1 MKNTGKGMR
10 MMVSRTKP
18 ELNTGEIQDMFS
30 AACLGVVLR
39 ASKLSDGEYNGVYD
53 VVTDM
58 GEYVLKVAPP
68 DKTGILTYEQDMMR
82 SEVFWY
88 AQIRANTKIKV
99 PYVYYKGF
107 SHKQFKSDFFI
118 MEKMDGEQLNNAK
131 LSAEEKI
138 WCEEEIAKITAQMH
152 KVTNNEYGYVQNK
165 LYDNWCSA
173 LKAMTQNLIYDAK
186 RVNKKSKRGNRL
198 LIYIDKYKDI
208 LEKVPCSMVNFD
220 LWYGNILF
228 VRGEKKPQLVIIDP
242 ERTMWGDAIFDF
254 VNLDSVNELC
264 KKTRT
269 LKAYNETAKA
279 KINCTE
285 EEEIRFAFGLAY
297 IGLIMETEKYYRYTL
312 HHFGWWRN
320 VAASAFF
327 FKRAF
332 KILKKKS

>member
-1 MKNTGKGMR
+1 MGKGKII
-10 MMVSRTKP
+10 MVSRTKP
-18 ELNTGEIQDMFS
+18 ELDISEIQAMFN
-30 AACLGVVLR
+30 AASLGVVSQ
-39 ASKLSDGEYNGVYD
+39 ASKLGDGEYNGVYE

-58 GEYVLKVAPP
+58 GKYVLKVAPS

-99 PYVYYKGF
+99 PYVYYKDF
-107 SHKQFKSDFFI
+107 SHTQFKSDFFI
-118 MEKMDGEQLNNAK
+118 MEKMNGEQLNNAK

-138 WCEEEIAKITAQMH
+138 WCEEEIARITAQMH
-152 KVTNNEYGYVQNK
+152 KVTNNEYGYIQNK
-165 LYDNWCSA
+165 LYDNWYSA
-173 LKAMTQNLIYDAK
+173 LKAMTQNLIDDAK
-186 RVNKKSKRGNRL
+186 KVNKKSKRGERL
-198 LIYIDKYKDI
+198 LFYIQKYKNI

-228 VRGEKKPQLVIIDP
+228 MRGETKPQLVIIDP

-254 VNLDSVNELC
+254 VNLDTGNMLS

-269 LKAYNETAKA
+269 LKAYNEVAKS
-279 KINCTE
+279 KINCTA
-285 EEEIRFAFGLAY
+285 EEEIRFALGLAY
-297 IGLIMETEKYYRYTL
+297 IALIMETEKYYRYTL

-320 VAASAFF
+320 VAGSAFF
-327 FKRAF
+327 FTRAF